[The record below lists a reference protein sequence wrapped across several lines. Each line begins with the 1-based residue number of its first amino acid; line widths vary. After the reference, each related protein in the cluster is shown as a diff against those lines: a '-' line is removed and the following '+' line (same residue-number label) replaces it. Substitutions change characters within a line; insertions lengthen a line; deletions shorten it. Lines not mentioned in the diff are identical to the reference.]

1 MYNLNKKIM
10 KKVFKN
16 CALVALGVI
25 EVAVPVAALVMGCLV
40 EGVSTF
46 WCLLLIAAALAFLVI
61 AGSAFVTAHRA
72 CNEFGDALRGIALLG
87 GVGSLLLLAVECLW
101 LVNTVKYFA
110 AEPFNT
116 LPMALSFWYLF
127 AIMAVMLLTLPDWH
141 NKTEVW
147 QKVFMA
153 GAVIFCG
160 SIAVIGGAE
169 LLRQFGITVPEFIG
183 EVASFVFAANII
195 VMLSAL
201 TVLLATVAANN
212 YNDSLAARWCAGFG
226 AIMAAGVVLLMLS
239 AALGNVGINIP
250 ETLQEA
256 FYWMFYA
263 GPIGWL
269 CVGAVVGSKKLLG
282 K

>member
-1 MYNLNKKIM
+1 MKKI
-10 KKVFKN
+10 FKS

-25 EVAVPVAALVMGCLV
+25 EVAVPVTALILGCLV

-46 WCLLLIAAALAFLVI
+46 WCLLLIAAAVAFLII

-72 CNEFGDALRGIALLG
+72 CNEFGDALKGIALLG
-87 GVGSLLLLAVECLW
+87 GVGSFLLLAVEYLW
-101 LVNTVKYFA
+101 LTAAVKHFM

-116 LPMALSFWYLF
+116 LPIALSFWYLF
-127 AIMAVMLLTLPDWH
+127 TMMAVMLLTLPDWR
-141 NKTEVW
+141 NKAEAW

-153 GAVIFCG
+153 GAIIFCG
-160 SIAVIGGAE
+160 SIAIMGGAE
-169 LLRQFGITVPEFIG
+169 LLRQFGITVPELIG
-183 EVASFVFAANII
+183 EIGGFVFAANII

-201 TVLLATVAANN
+201 TVLLATVAANS

-226 AIMAAGVVLLMLS
+226 AIMTAGIVLLMLS
-239 AALGNVGINIP
+239 AALANIGINIP

-256 FYWMFYA
+256 FYWMFYT

-269 CVGAVVGSKKLLG
+269 CVGAIVGSRKLLG

>member
-1 MYNLNKKIM
+1 MRNL
-10 KKVFKN
+10 VKN

-25 EVAVPVAALVMGCLV
+25 EVLVPVTALVMGCLV

-46 WCLLLIAAALAFLVI
+46 WCLLLVAAALAFLII

-72 CNEFGDALRGIALLG
+72 CNEFGDALKGIALLG
-87 GVGSLLLLAVECLW
+87 GVGCFLLLAVEYLW
-101 LVNTVKYFA
+101 LVNTVKHFT

-127 AIMAVMLLTLPDWH
+127 TMMAGMLIALPDWR
-141 NKTEVW
+141 KSEETW
-147 QKVFMA
+147 QKLFMS

-201 TVLLATVAANN
+201 TVLLATVAANS
-212 YNDSLAARWCAGFG
+212 YNDSLAERWCAGFG

-239 AALGNVGINIP
+239 AALGNIGINIP